1 MAVVERGTKT
11 FKEKEYEYGNSI
23 SSAIVKE
30 CDELRKEIVALLNR
44 RK

>member
-11 FKEKEYEYGNSI
+11 FKEKEYGNSI

-30 CDELRKEIVALLNR
+30 CDEL
-44 RK
+44 